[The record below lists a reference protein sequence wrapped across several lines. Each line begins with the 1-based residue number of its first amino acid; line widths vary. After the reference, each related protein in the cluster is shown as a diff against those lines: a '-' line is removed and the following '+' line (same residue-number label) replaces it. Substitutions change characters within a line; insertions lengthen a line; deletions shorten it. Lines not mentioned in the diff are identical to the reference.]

1 MIRARIFIFGLV
13 MFTLETHVTL
23 GNPTIDRVVGSWCWH
38 DLFVIEKYLITTLV
52 SNLSDWAFR
61 LADKSRV
68 VGSWS
73 WSLAHFL
80 LVGFSIA
87 NCGST
92 PRFTR

>member
-1 MIRARIFIFGLV
+1 VIRARIFILRFV
-13 MFTLETHVTL
+13 MFTLETHVTF
-23 GNPTIDRVVGSWCWH
+23 GNPTIDRVVGSWSWH
-38 DLFVIEKYLITTLV
+38 DLFVIKKYLITTLV
-52 SNLSDWAFR
+52 ANLSDCAIRF
-61 LADKSRV
+61 ANKSRV

-80 LVGFSIA
+80 LGRFSIA